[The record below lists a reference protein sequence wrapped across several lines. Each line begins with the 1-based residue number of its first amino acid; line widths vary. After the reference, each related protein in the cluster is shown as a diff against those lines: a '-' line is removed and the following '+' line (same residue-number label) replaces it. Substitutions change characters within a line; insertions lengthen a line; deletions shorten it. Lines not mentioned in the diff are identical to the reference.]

1 MPESQQPGQ
10 NQGQNQGQNRL
21 LPNPQDAP
29 RVTVEAYR
37 QRGGY
42 AALQRA
48 TGGMTPAQV
57 IGEVRESGLRGR
69 GGAGVLTAE
78 KLNIVAQAADAT
90 RYVVCNAY
98 DADARSA
105 ISRTLLARDPHR
117 VIEGIALAAFA
128 VGANEAYLFMR
139 GTGSGSA
146 EATAAT
152 QQALRDAQDQR
163 VLGTGVLGSR
173 FPLTITLVGVDLGF
187 MAGEESTMLEIIKG
201 RRAMPQQRPPYPTQ
215 YGLYDKPTAI
225 INIETA
231 ANLPEIINRGGQA
244 FKSVGAAS
252 DPGTKLLTVFGPG
265 ADAGVLVEV
274 PTGITLAGALRQA
287 GITATPE
294 TARAVVVGGL
304 EGGALPL
311 AQLNTPLEHDALE
324 AAGAIMGSS
333 IIEVL
338 PAATCMVNWAME
350 RSAALAR
357 ESCGKCVPCRVGVK
371 RIASTL
377 EGIVSEI
384 GTKDDLA
391 LLDEFAHYVPD
402 GSLCGFGIHA
412 VHPLVSAMKFFPD
425 DFTAHLEGRCP
436 TGTCLPVRAHR
447 FTTKHVLP

>member
-10 NQGQNQGQNRL
+10 SQGQHRL
-21 LPNPQDAP
+21 LFNSSEPP
-29 RVTVEAYR
+29 RITVEAYR

-48 TGGMTPAQV
+48 AGGMTPAQV
-57 IGEVRESGLRGR
+57 IAEVRESGLRGR

-78 KLNIVAQAADAT
+78 KLNLVAQAPDAT

-117 VIEGIALAAFA
+117 VIEGIALAAYA
-128 VGANEAYLFMR
+128 VGANEAFLFMR
-139 GTGSGSA
+139 GSGSGSA
-146 EATAAT
+146 AAT
-152 QQALRDAQDQR
+152 SAIQQALRDAQEQH
-163 VLGTGVLGSR
+163 VLGPGVLGSR

-225 INIETA
+225 LNSETA

-244 FKSVGAAS
+244 FKSAGVAN
-252 DPGTKLLTVFGPG
+252 DPGTKLLTIIGLG
-265 ADAGVLVEV
+265 AEAGVLIEV

-287 GITATPE
+287 GIAATPE
-294 TARAVVVGGL
+294 SARAVVVGGL

-311 AQLNTPLEHDALE
+311 TQLNTPLEHDALE

-333 IIEVL
+333 ILEVL

-350 RSAALAR
+350 RSTALAR

-371 RIASTL
+371 RIAGTL
-377 EGIVSEI
+377 EGIVSDI
-384 GTKDDLA
+384 GAKDDMA

-412 VHPLVSAMKFFPD
+412 VHPVVTAMKYFPE

-447 FTTKHVLP
+447 YATKHVLP